1 MLFNAAMLRWLPEK
15 PQVQG
20 NARVMSLVR
29 SKKGHVSELFFVA
42 LLVLGCEQGGSSDEC
57 GSLDIKTGITVGVKS
72 HRESCGA
79 YNDNHEGLTVG
90 IKRKGLLTAI
100 FPND

>member
-42 LLVLGCEQGGSSDEC
+42 LLALGCGQGGAQMNEEVSTLRQ
-57 GSLDIKTGITVGVKS
+57 G
-72 HRESCGA
+72 
-79 YNDNHEGLTVG
+79 
-90 IKRKGLLTAI
+90 
-100 FPND
+100 